1 VPSLQPWCWWSIVTI
16 EQQQR
21 RTTSC
26 CGDYKV
32 FGCCGGSSKKK
43 YVLSENDL
51 AAVIMDYVFESWRTH
66 NGKAKFGYLTM
77 FMLKRKKRKGKR
89 GNRGAK
95 RKEFRIF

>member
-1 VPSLQPWCWWSIVTI
+1 
-16 EQQQR
+16 
-21 RTTSC
+21 
-26 CGDYKV
+26 
-32 FGCCGGSSKKK
+32 
-43 YVLSENDL
+43 
-51 AAVIMDYVFESWRTH
+51 MDYVFESWRTH

>member
-1 VPSLQPWCWWSIVTI
+1 VVTI
-16 EQQQR
+16 KFLVVVAVVVKKNMFSLRMTSQR
-21 RTTSC
+21 SPW
-26 CGDYKV
+26 
-32 FGCCGGSSKKK
+32 
-43 YVLSENDL
+43 
-51 AAVIMDYVFESWRTH
+51 IMSFESWRTH